1 LFERKADITLD
12 YYKTDFTNQV
22 VVDFENPQEV
32 NFYNLDG
39 KSFANSF
46 QAEFNYNVFEG
57 VDLRTS
63 YKFYDVQTQYTSGR
77 LEKPLTP
84 KHRLFANIGY
94 ETPLQDHGGQWKFD
108 ATYNWV
114 GE

>member
-1 LFERKADITLD
+1 TLD

-46 QAEFNYNVFEG
+46 QVEFNYNMLEG

-63 YKFYDVQTQYTSGR
+63 YKFYDVQTQYNSGK

-94 ETPLQDHGGQWKFD
+94 QTHQHENDAQWKYN
-108 ATYNWV
+108 ATYNSMC
-114 GE
+114 EQRFPY